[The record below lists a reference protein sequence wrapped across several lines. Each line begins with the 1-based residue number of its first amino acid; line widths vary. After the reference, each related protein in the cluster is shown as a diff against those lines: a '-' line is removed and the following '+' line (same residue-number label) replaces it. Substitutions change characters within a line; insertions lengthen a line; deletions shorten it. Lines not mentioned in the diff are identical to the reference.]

1 MTLRINGWYR
11 RVMRN
16 DAPVLAPTF
25 RSRTQGELLAL
36 VLLHPDR
43 EWTLSELARELDA
56 PLTTIQSEVG
66 RLADGGVLATRK
78 VGRSRVV
85 RANTASPAVAPLT
98 QLTLVTFGPQT
109 VVADE
114 FMGLGAHRVVVFGSW
129 AARYHGQAGA
139 LPADIDVLVVGDGI
153 DRADLYAAAERAEAR
168 LGMPVN
174 PVLRPSRA
182 WDEPEG
188 DALLV
193 EIQSRPYVDVTE
205 TGRPA

>member
-1 MTLRINGWYR
+1 M
-11 RVMRN
+11 
-16 DAPVLAPTF
+16 
-25 RSRTQGELLAL
+25 
-36 VLLHPDR
+36 
-43 EWTLSELARELDA
+43 
-56 PLTTIQSEVG
+56 
-66 RLADGGVLATRK
+66 
-78 VGRSRVV
+78 

-174 PVLRPSRA
+174 PVLRPSGA

-193 EIQSRPYVDVTE
+193 EVQSRPYVDVTE
-205 TGRPA
+205 MGRPA